1 MLDVVVK
8 NNIKVKSKVFYGI
21 NEIPKVVD
29 MLRKGQY
36 QGKGVIII
44 DREAAEMVNGQ
55 EIESRM

>member
-8 NNIKVKSKVFYGI
+8 NDIKVKTNVFYGI

-36 QGKGVIII
+36 QGKGVIVIN
-44 DREAAEMVNGQ
+44 REAAEMVKSR
-55 EIESRM
+55 EIESRL